1 MQRRTLGS
9 RIFLLGAFM
18 FSLAAGAQADG
29 RRLVSLEG
37 KLALELPACPRLETK
52 EGDLYSLSGNL
63 RDFADGDKVRV
74 IGFLDGRS
82 PCGEEP
88 AIEVRKIN
96 RRQTRPSGGR

>member
-1 MQRRTLGS
+1 MKRREFGS
-9 RIFLLGAFM
+9 LILILGAF
-18 FSLAAGAQADG
+18 FLPTVLGAQADS

-37 KLALELPACPRLETK
+37 RLALELPTCPRLETK
-52 EGDLYSLSGNL
+52 EGDLYSLSGDL
-63 RDFADGDKVRV
+63 RDFANGDKVRV

-96 RRQTRPSGGR
+96 RRQAPTGP